1 MEDFIGKVAHDE
13 GTRSTINNTQ
23 SEVEYRKQPP
33 CLNIPFFPGVA
44 PRWLCA
50 SHKILDMLTKSINGT
65 ATPNETRGLLAG
77 RALSL
82 RALTFVSAAA
92 EVGAHGDRHQLLEIA
107 LDTVAVLVNIE
118 ADDETCAAALIVV
131 GTPRGLVDPKAV
143 SDAFGVEIWDLVNG
157 VLRAGRIDSISAQ
170 SSGAKSNF
178 GLETLRKMLLA
189 LADDVRVVLIKL
201 AERVTYMRSITKADD
216 VVRRA
221 AAEQTRDLFA
231 PLANRLGVFQIK
243 WELED
248 FSFRFLEPELY
259 KRIASLLD
267 GKRAEREAYI
277 ARVLSLLRE
286 EMDKLG
292 IKGELA
298 GRPKH
303 IFSIHRKMQSKNVV
317 FEKLYDIRAIRV
329 LVDSVADCYAVLGLA
344 HDIWQPIQ
352 GEFDDYI
359 AQPKANN
366 YQSLHTAVVGPEEK
380 TLEVQIRTRDMHTA
394 SEHGVAAHWRYK
406 EGASHKTAADKKFE
420 SKIAWLRQVLEWKR
434 ELVDQVGFSEQV
446 KQGLFN
452 DTIYVFTPQGKV
464 VDLPTGSTPVD
475 FAYHVHT
482 DLGHRCRG
490 AKLDGQIVPL
500 NTKLQNAQRV
510 EILAAKVGGPSRDWI
525 NPQLGFLSS
534 HRALAKVRAWFRQE
548 YFEVDV
554 AHGRQAMERELAR
567 AGATS
572 LALEKLTAA
581 LGHKGLDECLAAIG
595 RNEITPHQIEVA
607 IRELREP
614 LLPKP
619 VAALESNNSPIL
631 GASAS
636 PATSNASSGVVVLGV
651 NNIATLVAK
660 CCKPVPPDPIIGFV
674 TKTRGVTVHR
684 VDCANIISLN
694 VEQRERLMPAEWG
707 NTGDQ
712 PFLADFELEAE
723 DRQGLLRDVSEALSH
738 ERVNVVGV
746 NTQSRGNRASM
757 RFTVE
762 VRLAEHLQRVLRAV
776 SEVRGVETVRRR

>member
-1 MEDFIGKVAHDE
+1 MAMLIEDSQRAGAALAV
-13 GTRSTINNTQ
+13 RQ
-23 SEVEYRKQPP
+23 
-33 CLNIPFFPGVA
+33 
-44 PRWLCA
+44 
-50 SHKILDMLTKSINGT
+50 
-65 ATPNETRGLLAG
+65 LLAD
-77 RALSL
+77 RAISL
-82 RALTFVSAAA
+82 RALDFISAGVQAS
-92 EVGAHGDRHQLLEIA
+92 VLDDRHRLFGNALETA
-107 LDTVAVLVNIE
+107 AVLINID
-118 ADDETCAAALIVV
+118 ADDETVAAALVV
-131 GTPRGLVDPKAV
+131 ASMPRSAIDPANIA
-143 SDAFGVEIWDLVNG
+143 DAFGTGVWDLVSG
-157 VLRAGRIDSISAQ
+157 VLRAGRIDSIKVE
-170 SSGAKSNF
+170 SGAGPGSP
-178 GLETLRKMLLA
+178 GLEAMRKMLLA

-201 AERVTYMRSITKADD
+201 AERVVFMRSATRADD
-216 VVRRA
+216 ATRRA
-221 AAEQTRDLFA
+221 AGQQTKDLFA
-231 PLANRLGVFQIK
+231 PLANRLGVVDIK

-267 GKRAEREAYI
+267 GKRNEREAYI
-277 ARVLSLLRE
+277 GRVLDVLRT
-286 EMDKLG
+286 EMNG
-292 IKGELA
+292 IGIRGDLA

-303 IFSIHRKMQSKNVV
+303 IFSIHRKMQSKNVA

-329 LVDSVADCYAVLGLA
+329 LVDTAADCYAVLGLA
-344 HDIWQPIQ
+344 HDIWQPIE

-366 YQSLHTAVVGPEEK
+366 YQSLHTAVIGPEGK
-380 TLEVQIRTRDMHTA
+380 TLEVQIRTREMHTA

-406 EGASHKTAADKKFE
+406 EGTGHKTAADKKFE

-464 VDLPTGSTPVD
+464 LDLPIGSTPVD

-510 EILAAKVGGPSRDWI
+510 EILSAKLGGPSRDWI

-554 AHGRQAMERELAR
+554 AHGRQTVERELAR
-567 AGATS
+567 AGSTA
-572 LALEKLTAA
+572 LALEKVAAA
-581 LGHKGLDECLAAIG
+581 LGHKDLDECLSAIG
-595 RNEITPHQIEVA
+595 RNEITAHQIEVT
-607 IRELREP
+607 IRELRDPSISKTASKTEP
-614 LLPKP
+614 GAVSL
-619 VAALESNNSPIL
+619 SGT
-631 GASAS
+631 GASA
-636 PATSNASSGVVVLGV
+636 ATSKASSGVVVLGV
-651 NNIATLVAK
+651 NNIATMVAK

-674 TKTRGVTVHR
+674 TKLRGVTVHR
-684 VDCANIISLN
+684 VDCTNIASLN
-694 VEQRERLMPAEWG
+694 QEQRERLMPADWG

-723 DRQGLLRDVSEALSH
+723 DRQGLLRDVSEALAH

-762 VRLAEHLQRVLRAV
+762 VRLSDHLQRVLRAV
-776 SEVRGVETVRRR
+776 GDVAGVETVKRR

>member
-1 MEDFIGKVAHDE
+1 MPEYTFFA
-13 GTRSTINNTQ
+13 STARR
-23 SEVEYRKQPP
+23 RK
-33 CLNIPFFPGVA
+33 I
-44 PRWLCA
+44 A
-50 SHKILDMLTKSINGT
+50 SHKIPFMLIEKSHQADSVAAIRQSLG
-65 ATPNETRGLLAG
+65 AREQSI
-77 RALSL
+77 RALD
-82 RALTFVSAAA
+82 FVAAA
-92 EVGAHGDRHQLLEIA
+92 VQASELTARHQLFERA
-107 LDTVAVLVNIE
+107 VDTVAVLQDID
-118 ADDETCAAALIVV
+118 ADDETIAAAL
-131 GTPRGLVDPKAV
+131 LVLSLHKSVIDAAIIT
-143 SDAFGVEIWDLVNG
+143 DAFGAEIWSLING
-157 VLRAGRIDSISAQ
+157 VQRAGRIDNIAVQ
-170 SSGAKSNF
+170 SSDALSSPSM
-178 GLETLRKMLLA
+178 ETLRKMLLA

-201 AERVTYMRSITKADD
+201 AERVVFMRSITKADD
-216 VVRRA
+216 AVRRVA
-221 AAEQTRDLFA
+221 GQQTKDLFA

-259 KRIASLLD
+259 KRIAVLLD
-267 GKRAEREAYI
+267 GKRNEREAYI
-277 ARVLSLLRE
+277 DRVLASLRADL
-286 EMDKLG
+286 DKLN
-292 IKGELA
+292 ISADLA

-303 IFSIHRKMQSKNVV
+303 IFSIHRKMQSKNVA
-317 FEKLYDIRAIRV
+317 FENLYDIRAIRV

-344 HDIWQPIQ
+344 HDLWQPIQ

-366 YQSLHTAVVGPEEK
+366 YQSLHTAVIGPEGK
-380 TLEVQIRTRDMHTA
+380 TLEVQIRTREMHAA

-406 EGASHKTAADKKFE
+406 EGTTHKTTADKKFE

-434 ELVDQVGFSEQV
+434 ELVDEAGFSDQV

-452 DTIYVFTPQGKV
+452 DTVYVFTPQGKV

-490 AKLDGQIVPL
+490 AKLDGHIVPL

-510 EILAAKVGGPSRDWI
+510 EILAAKIGGPSRDWI

-534 HRALAKVRAWFRQE
+534 YRALAKVRAWFRQE

-572 LALEKLTAA
+572 LALEKIAAA
-581 LGHKGLDECLAAIG
+581 LGHKDLDECLAAIG
-595 RNEITPHQIEVA
+595 HNEITPHQIETA
-607 IRELREP
+607 IRELRDLTTAKTTAVTAPE
-614 LLPKP
+614 
-619 VAALESNNSPIL
+619 AAPMLGI
-631 GASAS
+631 GASA
-636 PATSNASSGVVVLGV
+636 ATSKSSSGVVVLGV
-651 NNIATLVAK
+651 NNIATMVAK
-660 CCKPVPPDPIIGFV
+660 CCKPVPPDAIIGFV
-674 TKTRGVTVHR
+674 TKARGVMVHR
-684 VDCANIISLN
+684 MDCVNITTLT

-776 SEVRGVETVRRR
+776 SDVPGVENVRRR